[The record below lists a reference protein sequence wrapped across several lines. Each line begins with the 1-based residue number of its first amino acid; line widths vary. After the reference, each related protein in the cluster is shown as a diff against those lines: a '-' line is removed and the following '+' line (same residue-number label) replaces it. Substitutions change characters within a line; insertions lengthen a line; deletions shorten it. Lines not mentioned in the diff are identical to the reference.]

1 MKANNHVVIVG
12 GGAAGLSAALFASR
26 AGARVTLL
34 EKNEKFGKKLYITGK
49 GRCNLC
55 NACDTET
62 FLRNVQRNPRFLY
75 SALRF
80 LPPDALQSLVNEL
93 GCPTKVE
100 RGNRVFPVSDHASD
114 VSRAFLDALRG
125 QALKLRAEVLEIVT
139 ENGAAAGVR
148 VRDGQG
154 ERLLPCD
161 AVILATGGVSYPA
174 TGSTGDGLRFAR
186 ELGHMVT
193 ELRPSLTPLEVR
205 EDWPRQLQGLS
216 LKNVCLSA
224 AVHGKIK
231 YCEQGEMLFTHFGVS
246 GPLVLT
252 LSSVLAQADWREV
265 RVTLDLKPALTPEQ
279 LDARLLRDFAQSPRK
294 QLQNL
299 LPGLLPGRMAEL
311 FPALCNVSAA
321 KQAAQI
327 TAAERARI
335 VGALKALPLTVT
347 GPRGMEEA
355 IVTCGGV
362 AVKEIAPA
370 TLMSKKVKGLF
381 FAGEMIDVDAFT
393 GGFNLQI
400 AFSTGALAGHSAA
413 LYQRED
419 PQ

>member
-1 MKANNHVVIVG
+1 MKANNQVVIVG

-26 AGARVTLL
+26 AGARVTML

-55 NACDTET
+55 NACDVET
-62 FLRNVQRNPRFLY
+62 FLKNVQRNPRFLY

-80 LPPDALQSLVNEL
+80 LSPDDLQRLVNDL

-114 VSRAFLDALRG
+114 VSRAFLDGLEG
-125 QALKLRAEVLEIVT
+125 QALKLSAEVLGIVT
-139 ENGAAAGVR
+139 EEGRVTGVR
-148 VRDGQG
+148 LQD
-154 ERLLPCD
+154 RLLPCD

-174 TGSTGDGLRFAR
+174 TGSTGDGLRFAK
-186 ELGHMVT
+186 ELGHTVT
-193 ELRPSLTPLEVR
+193 DLRPSLVPLEVK
-205 EDWPRQLQGLS
+205 EAWPKQLQGLS
-216 LKNVCLSA
+216 LKNVCLTA
-224 AVHGKIK
+224 TVHGKIK

-246 GPLVLT
+246 GPLVLS
-252 LSSVLAQADWREV
+252 LSSVLATADWKDV
-265 RVTLDLKPALTPEQ
+265 KLSLDLKPALTPEQ
-279 LDARLLRDFAQSPRK
+279 LDARVLRDFGEAPRK

-299 LPGLLPGRMAEL
+299 LPALLPGRMAEI
-311 FPALCNVSAA
+311 FPALCGVSPT
-321 KQAAQI
+321 KQPAQI

-335 VGALKALPLTVT
+335 VGTLKALPMTVT
-347 GPRGMEEA
+347 GTRGFEEA

-362 AVKEIAPA
+362 SVKEVTPA

-381 FAGEMIDVDAFT
+381 FAGEMLDVDAFT

-400 AFSTGALAGHSAA
+400 AFSTGALAGNSAA
-413 LYQRED
+413 LYEAEG
-419 PQ
+419 

>member
-26 AGARVTLL
+26 AGARVTML

-55 NACDTET
+55 NACDVET
-62 FLRNVQRNPRFLY
+62 FLKNVQRNPRFLY

-80 LPPDALQSLVNEL
+80 LSPEDLQRLVNDL

-114 VSRAFLDALRG
+114 VSRAFLDGLKG
-125 QALKLRAEVLEIVT
+125 QALKINAEVLGVAVEDGRVT
-139 ENGAAAGVR
+139 GVR
-148 VRDGQG
+148 LQD
-154 ERLLPCD
+154 RLLPCD

-186 ELGHMVT
+186 ELGHTVT
-193 ELRPSLTPLEVR
+193 DLRPSLVPLEIK
-205 EDWPRQLQGLS
+205 EAWPRQLQGLS
-216 LKNVCLSA
+216 LKNICLTA
-224 AVHGKIK
+224 TVHDKIK
-231 YCEQGEMLFTHFGVS
+231 YCEQGEMLFTHFGIS
-246 GPLVLT
+246 GPLVLS
-252 LSSVLAQADWREV
+252 LSSVLATADWKDV
-265 RVTLDLKPALTPEQ
+265 KLSLDLKPALTHEQ
-279 LDARLLRDFAQSPRK
+279 LDARVLRDFGEAPRK

-299 LPGLLPGRMAEL
+299 LPALLPSRMAEI
-311 FPALCNVSAA
+311 FPALCNVNPT
-321 KQAAQI
+321 KQPAQI

-335 VGALKALPLTVT
+335 VGALKCLPMTVT
-347 GPRGMEEA
+347 GARGFEEA
-355 IVTCGGV
+355 VVTCGGV
-362 AVKEIAPA
+362 SVKEVTPA

-381 FAGEMIDVDAFT
+381 FAGEMLDVDAFT

-400 AFSTGALAGHSAA
+400 AFSTGALAGNSAA
-413 LYQRED
+413 LYETEEQA
-419 PQ
+419 

>member
-26 AGARVTLL
+26 AGARVTML

-55 NACDTET
+55 NACDVET
-62 FLRNVQRNPRFLY
+62 FLKNVQRNPRFLY

-80 LPPDALQSLVNEL
+80 LSPDDLQRLVNDL

-114 VSRAFLDALRG
+114 VSRAFLDGLKG
-125 QALKLRAEVLEIVT
+125 QALKLSAEVLGIVV
-139 ENGAAAGVR
+139 ENGRVTGVR
-148 VRDGQG
+148 LQD
-154 ERLLPCD
+154 RLLPCD

-174 TGSTGDGLRFAR
+174 TGSTGDGLRFAK
-186 ELGHMVT
+186 EMGHT
-193 ELRPSLTPLEVR
+193 IIDLRPSLVPLEVK
-205 EDWPRQLQGLS
+205 EAWPKQLQGLS
-216 LKNVCLSA
+216 LKNVCLTA
-224 AVHGKIK
+224 TVHGKIK

-246 GPLVLT
+246 GPLVLS
-252 LSSVLAQADWREV
+252 LSSVLATADWKDV
-265 RVTLDLKPALTPEQ
+265 KLTLDLKPALTPEQ
-279 LDARLLRDFAQSPRK
+279 LDARVLRDFGEAPRK

-299 LPGLLPGRMAEL
+299 LPALLPGRMAEI
-311 FPALCNVSAA
+311 FPALCGVSPT
-321 KQAAQI
+321 KQPAQI

-335 VGALKALPLTVT
+335 VGTLKALPMTVT
-347 GPRGMEEA
+347 GTRGFEEA

-362 AVKEIAPA
+362 SVKEVTPA

-381 FAGEMIDVDAFT
+381 FAGEMLDVDAFT

-400 AFSTGALAGHSAA
+400 AFSTGALAGNSAA
-413 LYQRED
+413 LYEAEE
-419 PQ
+419 

>member
-26 AGARVTLL
+26 AGARVTML

-55 NACDTET
+55 NACDVET
-62 FLRNVQRNPRFLY
+62 FLKNVQRNPRFLY

-80 LPPDALQSLVNEL
+80 LSPEDLQRLVNDL

-114 VSRAFLDALRG
+114 VSRAFLDGLKG
-125 QALKLRAEVLEIVT
+125 QALKINAEVLGVAVEDGRVT
-139 ENGAAAGVR
+139 GVR
-148 VRDGQG
+148 LQD
-154 ERLLPCD
+154 RLLPCD

-186 ELGHMVT
+186 ELGHTVT
-193 ELRPSLTPLEVR
+193 DLRPSLVPLQIKEA
-205 EDWPRQLQGLS
+205 WPRQLQGLS
-216 LKNVCLSA
+216 LKNICLTA
-224 AVHGKIK
+224 AVHDKIK
-231 YCEQGEMLFTHFGVS
+231 YCEQGEMLFTHFGIS
-246 GPLVLT
+246 GPLVLS
-252 LSSVLAQADWREV
+252 LSSVLATADWKDV
-265 RVTLDLKPALTPEQ
+265 KLSLDLKPALTHEQ
-279 LDARLLRDFAQSPRK
+279 LDARVLRDFGEAPRK

-299 LPGLLPGRMAEL
+299 LPALLPSRMAEI
-311 FPALCNVSAA
+311 FPALCNVNPT
-321 KQAAQI
+321 KQPAQI

-335 VGALKALPLTVT
+335 VGALKCLPMTVT
-347 GPRGMEEA
+347 GTRGFEEA
-355 IVTCGGV
+355 VVTCGGV
-362 AVKEIAPA
+362 SLKEVTPA

-381 FAGEMIDVDAFT
+381 FAGEMLDVDAFT

-400 AFSTGALAGHSAA
+400 AFSTGALAGNSAA
-413 LYQRED
+413 LYETEEQA
-419 PQ
+419 

>member
-1 MKANNHVVIVG
+1 MIVIG

-80 LPPDALQSLVNEL
+80 LSPDSLMQLMNDL
-93 GCPTKVE
+93 GCPTKIE

-114 VSRAFLDALRG
+114 VSRAFLNALKG
-125 QALKLRAEVLEIVT
+125 QALKLQAEVLDILTEDGRVT
-139 ENGAAAGVR
+139 GVR
-148 VRDGQG
+148 VRDAQG
-154 ERLLPCD
+154 DRALPCD
-161 AVILATGGVSYPA
+161 AAVLCTGGLSYPV
-174 TGSTGDGLRFAR
+174 TGSTGDGLRFAQK
-186 ELGHMVT
+186 LGHTVT
-193 ELRPSLTPLEVR
+193 EIHPSLVPLETR
-205 EDWPRQLQGLS
+205 EDWPKRLQGLS
-216 LKNVCLSA
+216 LKNVCLTA
-224 AVHGKIK
+224 RVHGKIK

-246 GPLVLT
+246 GPLVLS
-252 LSSVLAQADWREV
+252 LSSALATADWKDV
-265 RVTLDLKPALTPEQ
+265 QIALDMKPALTAEQ
-279 LDARLLRDFAQSPRK
+279 LDARVLRDFAASPRR
-294 QLQNL
+294 QLQNI
-299 LPGLLPGRMAEL
+299 LPGLLPGRMAEV
-311 FPALCNVSAA
+311 FPALCNVSGE
-321 KQAAQI
+321 KQPAQI

-335 VGALKALPLTVT
+335 VGTMKAVPLTVT
-347 GPRGMEEA
+347 GTRGMDEA

-362 AVKEIAPA
+362 SVKEIAPA
-370 TLMSKKVKGLF
+370 TLMSKKVNGLF

-413 LYQRED
+413 LYETEE
-419 PQ
+419 PA

>member
-26 AGARVTLL
+26 AGARVTML

-55 NACDTET
+55 NACDVET
-62 FLRNVQRNPRFLY
+62 FLKNVQRNPRFLY

-80 LPPDALQSLVNEL
+80 LSPDDLQRLVNDL

-114 VSRAFLDALRG
+114 VSRAFLDGLKG
-125 QALKLRAEVLEIVT
+125 QALKINAEVLGIVT
-139 ENGAAAGVR
+139 EDGRVTGVQLQ
-148 VRDGQG
+148 D
-154 ERLLPCD
+154 RLLPCD

-186 ELGHMVT
+186 ELGHTIVD
-193 ELRPSLTPLEVR
+193 LKPSLVPLEVK
-205 EDWPRQLQGLS
+205 EAWPKQLQGLS
-216 LKNVCLSA
+216 LKNVCLTA
-224 AVHGKIK
+224 TVHDKIK

-246 GPLVLT
+246 GPLVLS
-252 LSSVLAQADWREV
+252 LSSVLATADWKDV
-265 RVTLDLKPALTPEQ
+265 KLSLDLKPALTHEQ
-279 LDARLLRDFAQSPRK
+279 LDARVLRDFGEAPRK

-299 LPGLLPGRMAEL
+299 LPALLPGRMAEI
-311 FPALCNVSAA
+311 FPALCNVSPA
-321 KQAAQI
+321 KQPAQI

-335 VGALKALPLTVT
+335 VGTLKALPMTVT
-347 GPRGMEEA
+347 GTRGFEEA

-362 AVKEIAPA
+362 SVKEVAPA

-381 FAGEMIDVDAFT
+381 FAGEMLDVDAFT

-400 AFSTGALAGHSAA
+400 AFSTGALAGNSAA
-413 LYQRED
+413 LYETEE
-419 PQ
+419 

>member
-26 AGARVTLL
+26 AGARVTML

-55 NACDTET
+55 NACDVET
-62 FLRNVQRNPRFLY
+62 FLKNVQRNPRFLY

-80 LPPDALQSLVNEL
+80 LSPEDLQRLVNDL

-114 VSRAFLDALRG
+114 VSRAFLDGLKG
-125 QALKLRAEVLEIVT
+125 QVLKINAEVLGIVV
-139 ENGAAAGVR
+139 ENGRVTGVR
-148 VRDGQG
+148 LQD
-154 ERLLPCD
+154 RLLPCD

-174 TGSTGDGLRFAR
+174 TGSTGDGLRFAK
-186 ELGHMVT
+186 EMGHT
-193 ELRPSLTPLEVR
+193 IIDLRPSLVPLEVK
-205 EDWPRQLQGLS
+205 EAWPKQLQGLS
-216 LKNVCLSA
+216 LKNVCLTA
-224 AVHGKIK
+224 TVHGKIK

-246 GPLVLT
+246 GPLVLS
-252 LSSVLAQADWREV
+252 LSSVLATADWKDV
-265 RVTLDLKPALTPEQ
+265 KLTLDLKPALTPEQ
-279 LDARLLRDFAQSPRK
+279 LDARVLRDFGEAPRK

-299 LPGLLPGRMAEL
+299 LPALLPGRMAEI
-311 FPALCNVSAA
+311 FPALCGVSPTR
-321 KQAAQI
+321 QPAQI

-335 VGALKALPLTVT
+335 VGTLKALPMTVT
-347 GPRGMEEA
+347 GTRGFEEA

-362 AVKEIAPA
+362 SVKEVTPA

-381 FAGEMIDVDAFT
+381 FAGEMLDVDAFT

-400 AFSTGALAGHSAA
+400 AFSTGALAGNSAA
-413 LYQRED
+413 LYEAEG
-419 PQ
+419 

>member
-26 AGARVTLL
+26 AGARVTML

-55 NACDTET
+55 NACDVET
-62 FLRNVQRNPRFLY
+62 FLKNVQRNPRFLY

-80 LPPDALQSLVNEL
+80 LSPDDLQRLVNDL

-114 VSRAFLDALRG
+114 VSRAFLDGLKG
-125 QALKLRAEVLEIVT
+125 QALKINAEVLGIVT
-139 ENGAAAGVR
+139 EEGRVTGVR
-148 VRDGQG
+148 LQD
-154 ERLLPCD
+154 RLLPCD

-174 TGSTGDGLRFAR
+174 TGSTGDGLRFAK
-186 ELGHMVT
+186 EMGHTVT
-193 ELRPSLTPLEVR
+193 DLRPSLVPLEVK
-205 EDWPRQLQGLS
+205 EAWPKQLQGLS
-216 LKNVCLSA
+216 LKNVCLTA
-224 AVHGKIK
+224 TVHGKIK

-246 GPLVLT
+246 GPLVLS
-252 LSSVLAQADWREV
+252 LSSVLATADWKDV
-265 RVTLDLKPALTPEQ
+265 KLTLDLKPALTPEQ
-279 LDARLLRDFAQSPRK
+279 LDARVLRDFGEAPRK

-299 LPGLLPGRMAEL
+299 LPALLPGRMAEI
-311 FPALCNVSAA
+311 FPALCSVNPT
-321 KQAAQI
+321 KQPAQI

-335 VGALKALPLTVT
+335 VGTLKALPMTVT
-347 GPRGMEEA
+347 GTRGFEEA

-362 AVKEIAPA
+362 SVKEVTPA

-381 FAGEMIDVDAFT
+381 FAGEILDVDAFT

-400 AFSTGALAGHSAA
+400 AFSTGALAGNSAA
-413 LYQRED
+413 LYEAEE
-419 PQ
+419 

>member
-26 AGARVTLL
+26 AGARVTML

-55 NACDTET
+55 NACDVET
-62 FLRNVQRNPRFLY
+62 FLKNVQRNPRFLY

-80 LPPDALQSLVNEL
+80 LSPDDLQQLVNDL

-114 VSRAFLDALRG
+114 VSRAFLDGLKG
-125 QALKLRAEVLEIVT
+125 QALKLSAEVLGI
-139 ENGAAAGVR
+139 AAEDGRVKGVR
-148 VRDGQG
+148 LQD
-154 ERLLPCD
+154 RLLPCD

-186 ELGHMVT
+186 ELGHTIVD
-193 ELRPSLTPLEVR
+193 LKPSLVPLEIR
-205 EDWPRQLQGLS
+205 EGWPRQLQGLS
-216 LKNVCLSA
+216 LKNVCLTA
-224 AVHGKIK
+224 TVHGKIK
-231 YCEQGEMLFTHFGVS
+231 YCEQGEMLFTHFGIS
-246 GPLVLT
+246 GPLVLS
-252 LSSVLAQADWREV
+252 LSSVLATADWKDV
-265 RVTLDLKPALTPEQ
+265 QLSLDLKPALTYEQ
-279 LDARLLRDFAQSPRK
+279 LDARVLRDFGEAPRK

-299 LPGLLPGRMAEL
+299 LPALLPGRMAEL
-311 FPALCNVSAA
+311 FPALCNVSPT
-321 KQAAQI
+321 KQPAQI

-335 VGALKALPLTVT
+335 VGTLKALPMTVT
-347 GPRGMEEA
+347 GTRGFEEA

-362 AVKEIAPA
+362 SVKEVTPA

-381 FAGEMIDVDAFT
+381 FAGEILDVDAFT

-400 AFSTGALAGHSAA
+400 AFSTGALAGNSAA
-413 LYQRED
+413 LYETEE
-419 PQ
+419 

>member
-26 AGARVTLL
+26 AGARVTML

-55 NACDTET
+55 NACDVET
-62 FLRNVQRNPRFLY
+62 FLKNVQRNPRFLY

-80 LPPDALQSLVNEL
+80 LSPEDLQRLVNDL

-114 VSRAFLDALRG
+114 VSRAFLDGLKG
-125 QALKLRAEVLEIVT
+125 QALKINAEVLGVAVEDGRVT
-139 ENGAAAGVR
+139 GVR
-148 VRDGQG
+148 LQD
-154 ERLLPCD
+154 RLLPCD

-186 ELGHMVT
+186 ELGHTVT
-193 ELRPSLTPLEVR
+193 DLRPSLVPLQIKEA
-205 EDWPRQLQGLS
+205 WPRQLQGLS
-216 LKNVCLSA
+216 LKNICLTA
-224 AVHGKIK
+224 TVHDKIK
-231 YCEQGEMLFTHFGVS
+231 YCEQGEMLFTHFGIS
-246 GPLVLT
+246 GPLVLS
-252 LSSVLAQADWREV
+252 LSSVLATADWKDV
-265 RVTLDLKPALTPEQ
+265 KLSLDLKPALTHEQ
-279 LDARLLRDFAQSPRK
+279 LDARVLRDFGEAPRK

-299 LPGLLPGRMAEL
+299 LPALLPSRMAEI
-311 FPALCNVSAA
+311 FPALCNVNPT
-321 KQAAQI
+321 KQPAQI

-335 VGALKALPLTVT
+335 VGALKCLPMIVT
-347 GPRGMEEA
+347 GTRGFEEA
-355 IVTCGGV
+355 VVTCGGV
-362 AVKEIAPA
+362 SVKEVTPA

-381 FAGEMIDVDAFT
+381 FAGEMLDVDAFT

-400 AFSTGALAGHSAA
+400 AFSTGALAGNSAA
-413 LYQRED
+413 LYETEEQA
-419 PQ
+419 

>member
-1 MKANNHVVIVG
+1 MKANDVVIIG

-26 AGARVTLL
+26 AGANVTLL

-55 NACDTET
+55 NACDTEA

-80 LPPDALQSLVNEL
+80 LSPDDLQRLMNAL

-114 VSRAFLDALRG
+114 VSRAFLNALRG
-125 QALKLRAEVLEIVT
+125 QALKLQVQVLDVLTEDGHVT
-139 ENGAAAGVR
+139 GVR
-148 VRDGQG
+148 VWDSRGG
-154 ERLLPCD
+154 RVIPCG
-161 AVILATGGVSYPA
+161 AAILCTGGLSYPV
-174 TGSTGDGLRFAR
+174 TGSTGDGLRFA
-186 ELGHMVT
+186 EKLGHTIVPP
-193 ELRPSLTPLEVR
+193 RPSLVPLETK
-205 EDWPRQLQGLS
+205 EDWPKQLQGLS
-216 LKNVCLSA
+216 LKNVCLTA

-246 GPLVLT
+246 GPLVLS
-252 LSSVLAQADWREV
+252 LSSALATADWQDV

-279 LDARLLRDFAQSPRK
+279 LDARVLRDFAESPRR
-294 QLQNL
+294 QLQNI
-299 LPGLLPGRMAEL
+299 LPGLLPSRMAEL
-311 FPALCNVSAA
+311 FPALCNVSAM
-321 KQAAQI
+321 KQPAQI

-335 VGALKALPLTVT
+335 VGALKCLPLTVT
-347 GPRGMEEA
+347 GTRGMDEA

-362 AVKEIAPA
+362 SVREIAPA
-370 TLMSKKVKGLF
+370 TMMSKKVSGLF
-381 FAGEMIDVDAFT
+381 FAGEMIDVDAYT

-413 LYQRED
+413 LYRMEE
-419 PQ
+419 

>member
-26 AGARVTLL
+26 AGARVTML

-55 NACDTET
+55 NACDVET
-62 FLRNVQRNPRFLY
+62 FLKNVQRNPRFLY

-80 LPPDALQSLVNEL
+80 LSPDDLQRLVNDL

-114 VSRAFLDALRG
+114 VSRAFLDGLKG
-125 QALKLRAEVLEIVT
+125 QVLKINAEVLGIVV
-139 ENGAAAGVR
+139 ENGRVTGVR
-148 VRDGQG
+148 LQD
-154 ERLLPCD
+154 RLLPCD

-174 TGSTGDGLRFAR
+174 TGSTGDGLRFAK
-186 ELGHMVT
+186 EMGHT
-193 ELRPSLTPLEVR
+193 IIDLRPSLVPLEVK
-205 EDWPRQLQGLS
+205 EAWPKQLQGLS
-216 LKNVCLSA
+216 LKNVCLTA
-224 AVHGKIK
+224 TVHGKIK

-246 GPLVLT
+246 GPLVLS
-252 LSSVLAQADWREV
+252 LSSVLATADWKDV
-265 RVTLDLKPALTPEQ
+265 KLTLDLKPALTPEQ
-279 LDARLLRDFAQSPRK
+279 LDARVLRDFGEAPRK

-299 LPGLLPGRMAEL
+299 LPALLPGRMAEI
-311 FPALCNVSAA
+311 FPALCGVSPT
-321 KQAAQI
+321 KQPAQI

-335 VGALKALPLTVT
+335 VGTLKALPMTVT
-347 GPRGMEEA
+347 GTRGFEEA

-362 AVKEIAPA
+362 SVKEVTPA

-381 FAGEMIDVDAFT
+381 FAGEMLDVDAFT

-400 AFSTGALAGHSAA
+400 AFSTGALAGNSAA
-413 LYQRED
+413 LYEAEG
-419 PQ
+419 

>member
-26 AGARVTLL
+26 AGARVTML

-55 NACDTET
+55 NACEVET
-62 FLRNVQRNPRFLY
+62 FLKNVQRNPRFLY

-80 LPPDALQSLVNEL
+80 LSPDDLQRLVNDL

-114 VSRAFLDALRG
+114 VSRAFLDGLKG
-125 QALKLRAEVLEIVT
+125 QALKLSAEVLGIVT
-139 ENGAAAGVR
+139 EEGRVTGVR
-148 VRDGQG
+148 LQD
-154 ERLLPCD
+154 RLLPCD

-174 TGSTGDGLRFAR
+174 TGSTGDGLRFAK
-186 ELGHMVT
+186 EMGHT
-193 ELRPSLTPLEVR
+193 IIDLRPSLVPLEVK
-205 EDWPRQLQGLS
+205 EAWPKQLQGLS
-216 LKNVCLSA
+216 LKNVCLTA
-224 AVHGKIK
+224 TVHGKIK

-246 GPLVLT
+246 GPLVLS
-252 LSSVLAQADWREV
+252 LSSVLATADWKDV
-265 RVTLDLKPALTPEQ
+265 KLTLDLKPALTPEQ
-279 LDARLLRDFAQSPRK
+279 LDARVLRDFGEAPRK

-299 LPGLLPGRMAEL
+299 LPALLPGRMAEI
-311 FPALCNVSAA
+311 FPALCGVSPT
-321 KQAAQI
+321 KQPAQI

-335 VGALKALPLTVT
+335 VGTLKALPMTVT
-347 GPRGMEEA
+347 GTRGFEEA

-362 AVKEIAPA
+362 SVKEVTPA

-381 FAGEMIDVDAFT
+381 FAGEMLDVDAFT

-400 AFSTGALAGHSAA
+400 AFSTGALAGNSAA
-413 LYQRED
+413 LYEAEE
-419 PQ
+419 

>member
-1 MKANNHVVIVG
+1 MKANNQVVIVG

-26 AGARVTLL
+26 AGARVTML

-55 NACDTET
+55 NACDVET
-62 FLRNVQRNPRFLY
+62 FLKNVQRNPRFLY

-80 LPPDALQSLVNEL
+80 LSPDDLQRLVNDL

-114 VSRAFLDALRG
+114 VSRAFLDGLEG
-125 QALKLRAEVLEIVT
+125 QALKLSAEVLGIVT
-139 ENGAAAGVR
+139 EEGRVTGVR
-148 VRDGQG
+148 LQD
-154 ERLLPCD
+154 RLLPCD

-186 ELGHMVT
+186 ELGHTVT
-193 ELRPSLTPLEVR
+193 DLRPSLVPLEVK
-205 EDWPRQLQGLS
+205 EAWPKQLQGLS
-216 LKNVCLSA
+216 LKNVCLTA
-224 AVHGKIK
+224 TVHGKIK

-246 GPLVLT
+246 GPLVLS
-252 LSSVLAQADWREV
+252 LSSVLATADWKDV
-265 RVTLDLKPALTPEQ
+265 KLSLDLKPALTPEQ
-279 LDARLLRDFAQSPRK
+279 LDARVLRDFGEAPRK

-299 LPGLLPGRMAEL
+299 LPALLPGRMAEI
-311 FPALCNVSAA
+311 FPALCGVSPT
-321 KQAAQI
+321 KQPAQI

-335 VGALKALPLTVT
+335 VGTLKALPMTVT
-347 GPRGMEEA
+347 GTRGFEEA

-362 AVKEIAPA
+362 SVKEVTPA

-381 FAGEMIDVDAFT
+381 FAGEMLDVDAFT

-400 AFSTGALAGHSAA
+400 AFSTGALAGNSAA
-413 LYQRED
+413 LYEAEG
-419 PQ
+419 

>member
-26 AGARVTLL
+26 AGARVTML

-55 NACDTET
+55 NACDVET
-62 FLRNVQRNPRFLY
+62 FLKNVQRNPRFLY

-80 LPPDALQSLVNEL
+80 LSPDDLQRLVNDL

-114 VSRAFLDALRG
+114 VSRAFLDGLKG
-125 QALKLRAEVLEIVT
+125 QVLKINAEVLGIVV
-139 ENGAAAGVR
+139 ENGRVTGVR
-148 VRDGQG
+148 LQD
-154 ERLLPCD
+154 RLLPCD

-174 TGSTGDGLRFAR
+174 TGSTGDGLRFAK
-186 ELGHMVT
+186 EMGHT
-193 ELRPSLTPLEVR
+193 IIDLRPSLVPLEVK
-205 EDWPRQLQGLS
+205 EAWPKQLQGLS
-216 LKNVCLSA
+216 LKNVCLTA
-224 AVHGKIK
+224 TVHGKIK

-246 GPLVLT
+246 GPLVLS
-252 LSSVLAQADWREV
+252 LSSVLATADWKDV
-265 RVTLDLKPALTPEQ
+265 KLTLDLKPALTPEQ
-279 LDARLLRDFAQSPRK
+279 LDARVLRDFGEAPRK

-299 LPGLLPGRMAEL
+299 LPALLPGRMAEI
-311 FPALCNVSAA
+311 FAALCGVSPT
-321 KQAAQI
+321 KQPAQI

-335 VGALKALPLTVT
+335 VGTLKALPMTVT
-347 GPRGMEEA
+347 GTRGFEEA

-362 AVKEIAPA
+362 SVKEVTPA

-381 FAGEMIDVDAFT
+381 FAGEILDVDAFT

-400 AFSTGALAGHSAA
+400 AFSTGALAGNSAA
-413 LYQRED
+413 LYEAEE
-419 PQ
+419 